1 MIILSIVC
9 LFAFAMAVACD
20 NKNPDDKP
28 TGDPN
33 VTLMRGFNSYDEII
47 MFNLNPTAFD
57 GSWEVNR
64 DSQYIVEGDGSWK
77 IYIKSKK
84 VNQPDFKM
92 VAENIKTDITDVT
105 EFNMWLYTDA
115 DYEFSVI
122 ITAYAG
128 DTVVC
133 APVATVKNGAN
144 ELVFPINRA
153 LIAQTGK
160 IITDYSISFSGIKS
174 ETTLYLD
181 NFIAKTTTDEVVLKP
196 EIQEVINGIA
206 NFGLTPERATVEAVM
221 AKYNALS
228 AEDRL
233 CVSNA
238 HMLKTAIEPYY
249 LQDLAKAQKDRPE
262 TLLYYDSQFGEIQVD
277 YVTAGIS
284 GYSFSTEQKYGD
296 QAGSLKVEF
305 TTSSTYWVTLK
316 TTATTLIDEQF
327 IEFYVYND
335 SDQPKAMCV
344 GWNAP
349 DNDLLKQ
356 PLYVIESRVW
366 TKILCPSTYLTD
378 AGGASGGIQMCG
390 LVTIDPNSP
399 DLGASEAPKGAM
411 YFSAVQKRDDRL
423 EIAAARTG
431 EDANTLWF
439 FDRELGLRQIES
451 PKGEVAF
458 YEDVKFDGQPTVG
471 VTITAQATNTSTKTF
486 NFDYQ
491 FNAGDIVAM
500 YVKHEFDADYLRLRM
515 GYYNGTW
522 LHKGVWTLV
531 LVPADVVN
539 STDWFYMEASDD
551 KGDYV
556 ANASADLNGTIY
568 FAKAKVY
575 SASEALNL
583 TTVDAD
589 YEYKIGKTS
598 FVNKAYEFNKGSYN
612 NNQYIFNNDWYN
624 YTYLVDSQLVVMAK
638 SDNADNAQN
647 KKRDTSIGLELKE
660 GVEINEEFKLYILA
674 TGLVDPHL
682 QMMTGRESG
691 HFCTPH
697 ATKVST
703 DANGFTLWEIE
714 VPSTYYG
721 TTLKYFRF
729 WFGQQ
734 LVIPDIEQVV
744 VRDIY
749 FS

>member
-1 MIILSIVC
+1 MKKFLIIILSIVC

-20 NKNPDDKP
+20 NKNPDDTP

-115 DYEFSVI
+115 EYEFSII

-144 ELVFPINRA
+144 NLVFPINRA

-181 NFIAKTTTDEVVLKP
+181 NFIAKTTTDAVVLKP
-196 EIQEVINGIA
+196 EIQEVINGIE

-238 HMLKTAIEPYY
+238 NMLRTAIEPFY

-277 YVTAGIS
+277 SVTAGIS

-356 PLYVIESRVW
+356 PLYVIESKVW

-378 AGGASGGIQMCG
+378 AGGASGGIQICG

-399 DLGASEAPKGAM
+399 DLGSSEAPKGAM
-411 YFSAVQKRDDRL
+411 YFSAVQKRDDRI

-439 FDRELGLRQIES
+439 FDRELGLKQIES
-451 PKGEVAF
+451 AKGEVAF

-471 VTITAQATNTSTKTF
+471 VTITAQATNTTTKTF

-551 KGDYV
+551 EGDYK

-612 NNQYIFNNDWYN
+612 NNPNIFNNDWYN
-624 YTYLVDSQLVVMAK
+624 YTYLVDSQLVAMAK
-638 SDNADNAQN
+638 SDNADKVPPPAWWQD
-647 KKRDTSIGLELKE
+647 RRPSWCDG
-660 GVEINEEFKLYILA
+660 
-674 TGLVDPHL
+674 
-682 QMMTGRESG
+682 GR
-691 HFCTPH
+691 
-697 ATKVST
+697 A
-703 DANGFTLWEIE
+703 L
-714 VPSTYYG
+714 
-721 TTLKYFRF
+721 R
-729 WFGQQ
+729 
-734 LVIPDIEQVV
+734 
-744 VRDIY
+744 
-749 FS
+749 